1 MALHSRTKMSSLA
14 IAIYLSKKSHHASA
28 IVFSLLSNTWWA
40 ELQFRRES
48 SAGTGRHFSFS
59 LFYCI
64 QRVSSEQS
72 LCGALLLLSA
82 KHGRQCARGQLA
94 KFLLVSPVSLVKE
107 IRPVYI

>member
-1 MALHSRTKMSSLA
+1 MHPPLSSRCLA
-14 IAIYLSKKSHHASA
+14 THGGRNYNLGG
-28 IVFSLLSNTWWA
+28 NR
-40 ELQFRRES
+40 LQLRC
-48 SAGTGRHFSFS
+48 GTGRHFSFS